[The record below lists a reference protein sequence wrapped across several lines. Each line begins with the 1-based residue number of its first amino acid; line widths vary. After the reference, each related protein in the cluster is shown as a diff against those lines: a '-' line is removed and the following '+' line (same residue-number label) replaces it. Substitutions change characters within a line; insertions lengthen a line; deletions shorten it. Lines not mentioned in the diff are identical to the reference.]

1 VLPGCDIV
9 NMLCRIFGAMQSGL
23 NIQRLFEKTSSVELL
38 AALVSAIRPR
48 RLKYAH
54 QSGVK
59 LEEITYWLEE
69 RPAYLERV
77 RSAIVNTISASD
89 MQYVFSES
97 GLLTNSGFF
106 AELQQ
111 KIISKFLPSLLPDN
125 DLRVAVRKIFYRKDD
140 YKWLNAIQLSSWVLF
155 FRTLTLNV
163 HFESPLQQQ
172 QLVSAAETLSYRI
185 AVFGLD
191 RRISAKAGK
200 MLTPYNA
207 FVEQNKEWQRFGW
220 QAANNK
226 LNSENNHSFS
236 RMIQWIDMGL
246 RQVKAFRKLTR
257 EKGTSLQ
264 QTYLTERLEQHL
276 LRLQTIIT
284 ILDPSVEVN
293 PLQYTSYFKDVVENE
308 NTNANLRVFLSRNFY
323 FLAYQISEHG
333 SRTGEKYITNNL
345 KEYRQ
350 FFGAAM
356 IGGFVISLAAFI
368 KVHLTNL
375 HQPYF
380 WASFGYGLNYALAFV
395 IIHLLHGSI
404 ATKQPALTAST
415 VASSL
420 DNTNPKSPSL
430 YNLTVMISKVTRSQL
445 ASLTGNLIIV
455 FPLTIGI
462 AWAYHFL
469 TGNQIIAAQDIDKTV
484 DAVKPHITNIW
495 FAAVA
500 GVLLF
505 LSGIISGYFD
515 NLVVYANIPK
525 RLTHHR
531 TLRRLLGEKG
541 LQKTANYID
550 KNLGAIMGN
559 VLLGFGLGFMI
570 FFGKIFGIP
579 LDIRH
584 VTISTGFFGFA
595 LFSSGFSMPWQT
607 IVWSGIG
614 LAAIAFTNLLVSF
627 SLALFTAL
635 KSRSVSVRA
644 VVPLIKQTFKYFLIH
659 PFDFLFPPKKER
671 VDKKNTTAVNE
682 IAEYAE

>member
-1 VLPGCDIV
+1 
-9 NMLCRIFGAMQSGL
+9 
-23 NIQRLFEKTSSVELL
+23 
-38 AALVSAIRPR
+38 
-48 RLKYAH
+48 
-54 QSGVK
+54 
-59 LEEITYWLEE
+59 
-69 RPAYLERV
+69 
-77 RSAIVNTISASD
+77 
-89 MQYVFSES
+89 
-97 GLLTNSGFF
+97 
-106 AELQQ
+106 
-111 KIISKFLPSLLPDN
+111 
-125 DLRVAVRKIFYRKDD
+125 
-140 YKWLNAIQLSSWVLF
+140 
-155 FRTLTLNV
+155 
-163 HFESPLQQQ
+163 
-172 QLVSAAETLSYRI
+172 
-185 AVFGLD
+185 
-191 RRISAKAGK
+191 
-200 MLTPYNA
+200 
-207 FVEQNKEWQRFGW
+207 
-220 QAANNK
+220 
-226 LNSENNHSFS
+226 
-236 RMIQWIDMGL
+236 
-246 RQVKAFRKLTR
+246 
-257 EKGTSLQ
+257 
-264 QTYLTERLEQHL
+264 L